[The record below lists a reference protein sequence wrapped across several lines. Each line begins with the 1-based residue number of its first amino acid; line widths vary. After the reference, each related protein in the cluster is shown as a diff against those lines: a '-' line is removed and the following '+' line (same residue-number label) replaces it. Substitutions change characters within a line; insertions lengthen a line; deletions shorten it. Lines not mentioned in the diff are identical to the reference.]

1 MGGVVGGLAGLAGVL
16 LLTGLALWSWRTFSF
31 RARKRLIE
39 DQVYS
44 IVIGAQA
51 SNVHTWGHHQQEKQE
66 QVTPSSQSRDRA
78 AIL

>member
-1 MGGVVGGLAGLAGVL
+1 MGGVVGGLAGLSGVL

-31 RARKRLIE
+31 RARRRLIE

-51 SNVHTWGHHQQEKQE
+51 SNVHAQQE
-66 QVTPSSQSRDRA
+66 QVTPSSQFQDQA
-78 AIL
+78 GIF